1 MTSFTS
7 LKSLLLAALLMMAGG
22 AMAQDILLSED
33 FSKCTG
39 VKDPDNPTIKMDG
52 KMDDYTNVP
61 GWTCVNGYAGEGN
74 TKFGTASKA
83 AGSVTTPSV
92 DLSDATATYTLKFRA
107 CAWNGDATTLKI
119 TVDDQEA
126 VEVEGLTNSAKP
138 YAPNLKEFSVQIKG
152 TSASKITIA
161 SSGAGDARFF
171 LDDIEV
177 TKLAAGQTQDPH
189 VAAPS
194 VVAFGVVGTGL
205 TATEVVEIK
214 GTDLTDD
221 LTVAVSGNGFTCPV
235 TSIAKDEAANASF
248 NVVFT
253 PTAVG
258 DYEGKLTISGGG
270 LKENVEIA
278 LSGSSLVV
286 SGEGTKEVP
295 FTVGDVFILNNSGA
309 KAWVEGYIVGSADGS
324 LDKAVIGS
332 VEGAVASNML
342 IAASADETDV
352 ANCVPVQ
359 LSGDVRS
366 ALNLVDN
373 PGNLFKSVKLYA
385 ALQAYFSVCGLKS
398 VTEYELEGQEPE
410 PEPEAVS
417 FIKATKIESGKR
429 YAWVYN
435 GGDAMKLA
443 TAMKASQTYGY
454 IYTSEGTEADAVLT
468 GNETNAFTFTAT
480 DGGYTIMDNNGRYL
494 YSTEKYPTFNVSADV
509 PESGHVWAVDLA
521 ENGEATITCVATG
534 KWVQYDT
541 EYNNFAAYAEAS
553 ANGVLP
559 MLYVESDGSSVTGVG
574 ADASNAPVEVYT
586 LGGVKVGSSLNGL
599 QKGIY
604 IIKQGG
610 TVKKVMK

>member
-1 MTSFTS
+1 MTNFTS

-74 TKFGTASKA
+74 TRFGTASK

>member
-74 TKFGTASKA
+74 TKFGTASK

-541 EYNNFAAYAEAS
+541 EYNN
-553 ANGVLP
+553 LQL
-559 MLYVESDGSSVTGVG
+559 MLKRVQMACY
-574 ADASNAPVEVYT
+574 PCC
-586 LGGVKVGSSLNGL
+586 
-599 QKGIY
+599 
-604 IIKQGG
+604 
-610 TVKKVMK
+610 M

>member
-83 AGSVTTPSV
+83 GSVTTPSV

-152 TSASKITIA
+152 TSASKTTIA

>member
-74 TKFGTASKA
+74 TRFGTASK

>member
-74 TKFGTASKA
+74 TKFGTASK

-189 VAAPS
+189 VATPS

>member
-1 MTSFTS
+1 
-7 LKSLLLAALLMMAGG
+7 
-22 AMAQDILLSED
+22 MAQDILLSED

>member
-83 AGSVTTPSV
+83 GSVTTPSV

-152 TSASKITIA
+152 ASASKITIA

>member
-74 TKFGTASKA
+74 TKFGTASK

-221 LTVAVSGNGFTCPV
+221 LTVAVSGDGFTCPV
-235 TSIAKDEAANASF
+235 ASIAKDEAANASF
-248 NVVFT
+248 NVVFA

-286 SGEGTKEVP
+286 SGEGTKEIP

-332 VEGAVASNML
+332 VEGAVTSNML

-373 PGNLFKSVKLYA
+373 PGNLFKYVKLYG
-385 ALQAYFSVCGLKS
+385 ALEAYFSVCGLKS

-417 FIKATKIESGKR
+417 FVKATKIESGKR

-443 TAMKASQTYGY
+443 TAIEASQTYGY

-494 YSTEKYPTFNVSADV
+494 YSTEKYATFNVSADV

-534 KWVQYDT
+534 KWIQYDT

-559 MLYVESDGSSVTGVG
+559 MLYVESDGSSVTSVG
-574 ADASNAPVEVYT
+574 ADVSNAPVEVYT

>member
-1 MTSFTS
+1 
-7 LKSLLLAALLMMAGG
+7 
-22 AMAQDILLSED
+22 MAQDILLSED

-74 TKFGTASKA
+74 TKFGTASK

>member
-1 MTSFTS
+1 MTNFTS

-83 AGSVTTPSV
+83 GSVTTPSV

-107 CAWNGDATTLKI
+107 CAWNGEATTLKI

-468 GNETNAFTFTAT
+468 GNVTNAFTFTAT

>member
-74 TKFGTASKA
+74 TKFGTASK

-443 TAMKASQTYGY
+443 TAIKASQTYGY

>member
-1 MTSFTS
+1 
-7 LKSLLLAALLMMAGG
+7 
-22 AMAQDILLSED
+22 MAQDILLSED

-74 TKFGTASKA
+74 TKFGTASK

-454 IYTSEGTEADAVLT
+454 IYTSEGPEADAVLT

-521 ENGEATITCVATG
+521 EHGEATITCVATG

>member
-74 TKFGTASKA
+74 TKFGTASK

-270 LKENVEIA
+270 LKENVEIV

>member
-74 TKFGTASKA
+74 TKFGTASK

-221 LTVAVSGNGFTCPV
+221 LTVAVSGDGFTCPV
-235 TSIAKDEAANASF
+235 ASIAKDEAANASF
-248 NVVFT
+248 NVVFA

-373 PGNLFKSVKLYA
+373 PGNLFKSVKLYG
-385 ALQAYFSVCGLKS
+385 ALEAYFSVCGLKS

-417 FIKATKIESGKR
+417 FVKATKIESGKR

-494 YSTEKYPTFNVSADV
+494 YSTEKYATFNVSADV

>member
-74 TKFGTASKA
+74 TKFGTASK

-435 GGDAMKLA
+435 GGGAMKLA

>member
-1 MTSFTS
+1 
-7 LKSLLLAALLMMAGG
+7 
-22 AMAQDILLSED
+22 MAQDILLSED

-83 AGSVTTPSV
+83 GSVTTPSV

-107 CAWNGDATTLKI
+107 CAWNGEATTLKI

-468 GNETNAFTFTAT
+468 GNVTNAFTFTAT

>member
-1 MTSFTS
+1 
-7 LKSLLLAALLMMAGG
+7 
-22 AMAQDILLSED
+22 MAQDILLSED

-74 TKFGTASKA
+74 TKFGTASK

-610 TVKKVMK
+610 TVKKVRA

>member
-83 AGSVTTPSV
+83 GSVTTPSV

-107 CAWNGDATTLKI
+107 CAWNGGATTLKI

>member
-74 TKFGTASKA
+74 TKFGTASK

-604 IIKQGG
+604 IIKQVG

>member
-74 TKFGTASKA
+74 TKFGTASK

-521 ENGEATITCVATG
+521 ENVEATITCVATG

>member
-39 VKDPDNPTIKMDG
+39 VKDPDNPTSKMDG

-74 TKFGTASKA
+74 TKFGTASK

>member
-74 TKFGTASKA
+74 TKFGTASK

-398 VTEYELEGQEPE
+398 VMEYELEGQEPE

>member
-74 TKFGTASKA
+74 TKFGTASK

-443 TAMKASQTYGY
+443 TAMKVSQTYGY

>member
-52 KMDDYTNVP
+52 KMDDYMNVP

-74 TKFGTASKA
+74 TKFGTASK

-221 LTVAVSGNGFTCPV
+221 LTVAVSGDGFTCPV
-235 TSIAKDEAANASF
+235 ASIAKDEAANASF
-248 NVVFT
+248 NVVFA

-385 ALQAYFSVCGLKS
+385 ALQAYFSVSGLKS

-417 FIKATKIESGKR
+417 FVKATKIESGKR

-443 TAMKASQTYGY
+443 TAIEASQTYGY

-574 ADASNAPVEVYT
+574 IDVSNAPVEVYT

-610 TVKKVMK
+610 IVKKVMK

>member
-39 VKDPDNPTIKMDG
+39 VKDPDNPDIKMDG

-74 TKFGTASKA
+74 AKFGTSSKA
-83 AGSVTTPSV
+83 GSITTPSV
-92 DLSDATATYTLKFRA
+92 DLSDATATYTLKFKA
-107 CAWNGDATTLKI
+107 CAWSGAATTLKV
-119 TVDDQEA
+119 TVDDQEP

-152 TSASKITIA
+152 TSTSKITIA
-161 SSGAGDARFF
+161 SSVASKGRFF

-194 VVAFGVVGTGL
+194 VVAFGVVGVDL

-221 LTVAVSGNGFTCPV
+221 LTVAVSGDGFTCPV
-235 TSIAKDEAANASF
+235 TSIAKDEATNASF
-248 NVVFT
+248 NVVFA

-309 KAWVEGYIVGSADGS
+309 KVWVEGYIVGSADGS

-373 PGNLFKSVKLYA
+373 PSNLFKSVKLYG
-385 ALQAYFSVCGLKS
+385 ALEAYFSVCGLKS

-443 TAMKASQTYGY
+443 TAIEASQTYGY
-454 IYTSEGTEADAVLT
+454 IYTSEGIEADAVLT

-494 YSTEKYPTFNVSADV
+494 YSTEKYATFNVSADV

>member
-1 MTSFTS
+1 MTNFTS

-74 TKFGTASKA
+74 TKFGTASK

-559 MLYVESDGSSVTGVG
+559 MLYVESDGSSFTGVG

>member
-1 MTSFTS
+1 
-7 LKSLLLAALLMMAGG
+7 MMAGG

-74 TKFGTASKA
+74 TKFGTASK

>member
-74 TKFGTASKA
+74 TKFGTASK

-410 PEPEAVS
+410 PEHEAVS

>member
-1 MTSFTS
+1 MTNFTS

-74 TKFGTASKA
+74 TKFGTASK

-435 GGDAMKLA
+435 GGDAMKVA

>member
-1 MTSFTS
+1 
-7 LKSLLLAALLMMAGG
+7 
-22 AMAQDILLSED
+22 MAQDILLSED

-74 TKFGTASKA
+74 TKFGTASK

-366 ALNLVDN
+366 ALNLVNN

>member
-74 TKFGTASKA
+74 TKFGTASK

-309 KAWVEGYIVGSADGS
+309 KAWVEGYIVGYADGS

>member
-1 MTSFTS
+1 MTNFTS

-74 TKFGTASKA
+74 TKFGTASK

-410 PEPEAVS
+410 PEAVS

>member
-74 TKFGTASKA
+74 TKFGTASK

-286 SGEGTKEVP
+286 AGEGTKEGP

>member
-1 MTSFTS
+1 
-7 LKSLLLAALLMMAGG
+7 
-22 AMAQDILLSED
+22 MAQDILLSED

-74 TKFGTASKA
+74 TKFGTASK

-205 TATEVVEIK
+205 AATEVVEIK

>member
-1 MTSFTS
+1 
-7 LKSLLLAALLMMAGG
+7 
-22 AMAQDILLSED
+22 
-33 FSKCTG
+33 
-39 VKDPDNPTIKMDG
+39 
-52 KMDDYTNVP
+52 MDDYTNVP

-74 TKFGTASKA
+74 TKFGTASK

>member
-1 MTSFTS
+1 MTNFTS

-74 TKFGTASKA
+74 TKFGTASK

-258 DYEGKLTISGGG
+258 DYEGKLTMSGGG

-541 EYNNFAAYAEAS
+541 EYNNFAA
-553 ANGVLP
+553 L
-559 MLYVESDGSSVTGVG
+559 SSMAT
-574 ADASNAPVEVYT
+574 AMMS
-586 LGGVKVGSSLNGL
+586 LSSCP
-599 QKGIY
+599 
-604 IIKQGG
+604 
-610 TVKKVMK
+610 

>member
-74 TKFGTASKA
+74 TKFGTASK

-429 YAWVYN
+429 YSWVYN

>member
-39 VKDPDNPTIKMDG
+39 VNDPDNPTIKMDG

-74 TKFGTASKA
+74 TKFGTASK

>member
-74 TKFGTASKA
+74 TKFGTASK

-309 KAWVEGYIVGSADGS
+309 KAWVEGYVVGSADGS

-559 MLYVESDGSSVTGVG
+559 MLYVESDGSSVTGVV